1 MKKYVNIYNSSIKKS
16 YLDTFEKILN
26 QVILNN
32 DEENDILDTCNTT
45 YYIYLL
51 GLIVDEKNR
60 TDENKCYSILD
71 DIDVILKDFDIEDF
85 FKTKRKKTKYYINPD
100 EPGPIDPLRIDFDF

>member
-1 MKKYVNIYNSSIKKS
+1 M
-16 YLDTFEKILN
+16 N

-32 DEENDILDTCNTT
+32 NEENYILYNCNTT

-85 FKTKRKKTKYYINPD
+85 FKTKHKKTKYYLNPD
-100 EPGPIDPLRIDFDF
+100 KPGPIDPLRIDFEF

>member
-1 MKKYVNIYNSSIKKS
+1 M
-16 YLDTFEKILN
+16 N

-32 DEENDILDTCNTT
+32 DKENDILDNCNTT

-51 GLIVDEKNR
+51 GLIIDEKNR
-60 TDENKCYSILD
+60 TDENNFFSILD
-71 DIDVILKDFDIEDF
+71 DIDVILNDFDIEIC

-100 EPGPIDPLRIDFDF
+100 KPGPIDPLRIDFDFFTQN